1 MFLTMIEFKNF
12 SFTYKNTAK
21 PALKID
27 SLTINKGEK
36 ILVMG
41 KSGSGKST
49 LGYCING
56 LAPNMYPGTFEGGLY
71 IDGVLVPDIASYYK
85 VGSIM
90 QDTDSQFVGLTVAE
104 DIAFSL
110 ENACMSQR
118 DMQDI
123 VNLNAKIVGMLDFLD
138 TSPSRLSGGQKQRVA
153 IAGVMSNQHFSIL
166 VADEPLASLDPAS
179 GLAAIEMIDDIH
191 RHKQQSPLGC
201 ISIIIDNRLEEVL
214 HRHIDRII
222 VLDTINGIN
231 QIIIDDTPDRLF
243 EQNVLLKAGIRE
255 PLYITALRM
264 AGCQIKAQD
273 KPASLTSF
281 NLAPYAQ
288 QTKQFF
294 SQHYA
299 NDGLTSLPPILE
311 IQDIHHSYDATKPV
325 LQGVNFSL
333 GRGEIVALLG
343 NNGAGKSTLAKA
355 IMGIVSADSGRI
367 LLNGKDLQ
375 DTSIAKRGQSIGYV
389 MQNPNHM
396 FIEQMVYD
404 EIAFGLRKK
413 GIDEQA
419 IEIEVDKLFKISGLS
434 RYKYCAIASLSFGA
448 RRRLTIASAL
458 ILKPQIV
465 ILDEPTAGQDYT
477 HYTKLMTFI
486 KELNRA
492 LDISFIFVTHDMH
505 LTLEYADR
513 AVVLCQGKVIC
524 DGAVQDVFANIEV
537 LKQANLK
544 TTSVYQLSEKLQI
557 HNSQDFIQQFIAV
570 ESARR

>member
-1 MFLTMIEFKNF
+1 MIEFKNF
-12 SFTYKNTAK
+12 SFTFKNTDK
-21 PALKID
+21 PALKIA

-71 IDGVLVPDIASYYK
+71 IDGVLVPDIESYYK
-85 VGSIM
+85 VGTIM

-110 ENACMSQR
+110 ENCCKSQSE
-118 DMQDI
+118 MQAI
-123 VNLNAKIVGMLDFLD
+123 VKVNAKIVGMLDYLD
-138 TSPSRLSGGQKQRVA
+138 TAPSSLSGGQKQRVS
-153 IAGVMSNQHFSIL
+153 IAGVMSNQNFSIL

-179 GLAAIEMIDDIH
+179 GLTAIEIIDDIH
-191 RHKQQSPLGC
+191 QRKQQSDNGC

-231 QIIIDDTPDRLF
+231 QIIIDDTPERLF
-243 EQNVLLKAGIRE
+243 EQNILPKVGIRE
-255 PLYITALRM
+255 PLYVTALRM
-264 AGCQIKAQD
+264 AGCHVNAED
-273 KPASLTSF
+273 KPASLSTL
-281 NLAPYAQ
+281 NLAPYEQ
-288 QTKQFF
+288 QTKKFF
-294 SQHYA
+294 HQHYA
-299 NDGLTSLPPILE
+299 NEGLKPLPAILE
-311 IQDIHHSYDATKPV
+311 IQDIQHRYDTTKPV

-343 NNGAGKSTLAKA
+343 NNGAGKSTLSKI
-355 IMGIVSADSGRI
+355 IMGIVTPDSGRI
-367 LLNGKDLQ
+367 LFNGQDLQ
-375 DTSIAKRGQSIGYV
+375 GTSIAKRGQSIGYV

-413 GIDEQA
+413 GIDEPT

-434 RYKYCAIASLSFGA
+434 RYKYCAISSLSFGA

-486 KELNRA
+486 KKLNRELN
-492 LDISFIFVTHDMH
+492 ISFIFVTHDMH

-524 DGAVQDVFANIEV
+524 DAAVPEVFANVNV
-537 LKQANLK
+537 LEQANLK
-544 TTSVYQLSEKLQI
+544 KTSLYRLAEKLQMQ
-557 HNSQDFIQQFIAV
+557 SPQDFIQQFIHL
-570 ESARR
+570 ESERR